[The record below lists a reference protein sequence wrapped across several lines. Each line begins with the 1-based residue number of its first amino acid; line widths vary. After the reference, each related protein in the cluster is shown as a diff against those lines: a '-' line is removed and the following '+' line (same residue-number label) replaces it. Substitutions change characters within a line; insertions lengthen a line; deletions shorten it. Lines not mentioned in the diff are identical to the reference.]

1 MFSFLIA
8 SNPSHTLPHFLPF
21 TLHGSL
27 SSFVDSLTKTLF
39 LVDVL
44 KARNQLSLVEDA
56 YRDLLPGTRLSMV
69 YNTKVLST

>member
-27 SSFVDSLTKTLF
+27 SSVDSLTKTLF

-69 YNTKVLST
+69 FNTKVLST

>member
-1 MFSFLIA
+1 M
-8 SNPSHTLPHFLPF
+8 
-21 TLHGSL
+21 LHGSL

-69 YNTKVLST
+69 FNTKVLST